1 MSGYSDWLIQ
11 NMLDANPLKFA
22 EQRAMLDAYI
32 EELEAIEVE
41 TFLGLQ
47 DFIGGISSARM
58 EARFK
63 KNCSGYKPK

>member
-11 NMLDANPLKFA
+11 NMLDANPIKFA

-32 EELEAIEVE
+32 ENLETRESE

-47 DFIGGISSARM
+47 DFLEELQEKRLMVSAI
-58 EARFK
+58 K
-63 KNCSGYKPK
+63 ICSGYKPK